1 MTDSRQANLQIEWT
15 PKGTVPASTQAGI
28 SLIEIM
34 IALVLSLMLAIGT
47 TQLFVSNKTSF
58 KTAEAI
64 SRIQENARYAMERIG
79 EDLSAGGYMGCVP
92 NAGGQTITNTLGLNA
107 AGVNNF
113 LLAIDA
119 PAANSFTIRKA
130 GAGSSIALTES
141 MPTQTSHIQ
150 LDNTDPDY
158 ARLQQYQ
165 ILTVGDCSHA
175 SVFMITNDP
184 TTSAG
189 RIEHLTAI
197 TAPAGSI
204 NPGQFNSSDDLG
216 ARYGSPLDSVATSFS
231 TITSTYSLGNSTAA
245 SQSGNS
251 CSNGA
256 NPGFCALQQ
265 NGTELIEG
273 VQGLTLGFG
282 VDTNGDLV
290 AENYVNSAAVTNWDN
305 VISVRVTLDMN
316 SVQPLPDG
324 NLLTKS
330 VSNTFRMRNRA
341 MQ

>member
-1 MTDSRQANLQIEWT
+1 MTDSRQVILQMEWT
-15 PKGTVPASTQAGI
+15 PKGMVLASTQAGI

-47 TQLFVSNKTSF
+47 TQLFISNKTSF

-184 TTSAG
+184 TTSGGVIQHASG
-189 RIEHLTAI
+189 V
-197 TAPAGSI
+197 P
-204 NPGQFNSSDDLG
+204 
-216 ARYGSPLDSVATSFS
+216 ATSGPN
-231 TITSTYSLGNSTAA
+231 LG
-245 SQSGNS
+245 QSN
-251 CSNGA
+251 
-256 NPGFCALQQ
+256 L
-265 NGTELIEG
+265 
-273 VQGLTLGFG
+273 
-282 VDTNGDLV
+282 NGDLGNV
-290 AENYVNSAAVTNWDN
+290 YGADRASVAGAYLVGSRTYLLTCQAENREFEREKLGRCRFVDLVGDHGWAA
-305 VISVRVTLDMN
+305 
-316 SVQPLPDG
+316 
-324 NLLTKS
+324 
-330 VSNTFRMRNRA
+330 
-341 MQ
+341 